1 MNKEFFN
8 SQVVKHAESII
19 ENKKT
24 DLILKQIFDKV
35 VAVILLLILSPVF
48 LVLAILIKNEDN
60 GPIFYRQERITR
72 YGKFFHIYKFRTMV
86 YNADKLGSLVTTKND
101 QRITKVGS
109 FIRKYRLDEIPQLL
123 NILEGDMSFVGARPE
138 VMKYVVQY
146 SDEMKI
152 TLLLPAGV
160 TSMSSIDFKD
170 EEELLSKYTA
180 NGMSLDEAYIEKILP
195 IKMQKNIEYIYKFN
209 FIEDIK
215 IMILTVIHVIK

>member
-1 MNKEFFN
+1 MNKEFLN

-19 ENKKT
+19 ETKKT
-24 DLILKQIFDKV
+24 DLLFKLIFDKV
-35 VAVILLLILSPVF
+35 IAIILLLVLSPVF
-48 LVLAILIKNEDN
+48 LVLAFLIKKEDN
-60 GPIFYRQERITR
+60 GPVFYRQERITK
-72 YGKFFHIYKFRTMV
+72 YGKVFKIYKFRTMV
-86 YNADKLGSLVTTKND
+86 NNADKLGSLVTTKND
-101 QRITKVGS
+101 QRITKIGS

-123 NILEGDMSFVGARPE
+123 NILEGNMSFVGARPE
-138 VMKYVVQY
+138 VMRYVAQY
-146 SDEMKI
+146 TDEMKI

-170 EEELLSKYTA
+170 EEVLLAKYTA
-180 NGMSLDEAYIEKILP
+180 EGMTLDEAYIEKILP

>member
-138 VMKYVVQY
+138 VMKYVAQY

-195 IKMQKNIEYIYKFN
+195 IKMKKNIEYIYKFN

>member
-8 SQVVKHAESII
+8 SQVVKDAESVIN
-19 ENKKT
+19 NKKI
-24 DLILKQIFDKV
+24 DLLLKTIFDKII
-35 VAVILLLILSPVF
+35 AIILLLILAPVF
-48 LVLAILIKNEDN
+48 VVLAILIKNEDK
-60 GPIFYRQERITR
+60 GPIFYRQERITK
-72 YGKFFHIYKFRTMV
+72 YGKLFRIYKFRTMV
-86 YNADKLGSLVTTKND
+86 QNADMLGSLVTTKND
-101 QRITKVGS
+101 QRITKIGS

-138 VMKYVVQY
+138 VMKYVAQY
-146 SDEMKI
+146 SDEMKV

-170 EEELLSKYTA
+170 EEKLLAKYTSQ
-180 NGMSLDEAYIEKILP
+180 GMTLDEAYINKILP
-195 IKMQKNIEYIYKFN
+195 IKMKKNIEYIYKFN

>member
-60 GPIFYRQERITR
+60 PIFYRQERITR

-138 VMKYVVQY
+138 VMKYVAQY

-195 IKMQKNIEYIYKFN
+195 IKMKKNIEYIYKFN